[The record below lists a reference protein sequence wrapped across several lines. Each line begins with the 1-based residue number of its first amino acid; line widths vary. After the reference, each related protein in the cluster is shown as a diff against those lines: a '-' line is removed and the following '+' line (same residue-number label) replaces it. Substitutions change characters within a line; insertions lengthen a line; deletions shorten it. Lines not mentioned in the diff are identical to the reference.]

1 MQTQGFSPL
10 LPLTVDVIE
19 GPYKSLKTVKDVIKQ
34 NLKML
39 VLTAPGERI
48 MIPNYGV
55 GLRNYLFSQYT
66 DLTKDDIR
74 ERILEQVSLYMP
86 FLQDMEVEISESIED
101 NNAIAV
107 RISYFVSALGQ
118 QDFVDFALSPQS
130 S

>member
-19 GPYKSLKTVKDVIKQ
+19 GPYESLKTVKDVIKQ

-55 GLRNYLFSQYT
+55 GLRSYLFSQYT

-86 FLQDMEVEISESIED
+86 FLQDMEVKISESLED

-118 QDFVDFALSPQS
+118 QDFIDFALSPQS

>member
-86 FLQDMEVEISESIED
+86 FLQDMEVEINESIED
-101 NNAIAV
+101 NNAISV

>member
-19 GPYKSLKTVKDVIKQ
+19 GPYESLKTVKDVIKQ

-48 MIPNYGV
+48 MIPSYGV

-86 FLQDMEVEISESIED
+86 FLQDMNVQIDDSLED
-101 NNAIAV
+101 NNTIAI

>member
-19 GPYKSLKTVKDVIKQ
+19 GPYESLKTVKDVIKQ

-86 FLQDMEVEISESIED
+86 FLQDMEVKISESLED

-118 QDFVDFALSPQS
+118 QDFIDFALSPQS